1 MTQRSLR
8 ASATRTGRITM
19 TITTFRFPTF
29 TRTCRLGE
37 ENTATTVGTGDEI
50 LLPRI
55 AQSNQGSIYIIAL
68 LLCVSFI
75 LIAYRR
81 RRRSTT
87 AARKTKGK
95 VARQRSARQ
104 LTSFSSMSSTM
115 NWQLC
120 SQVLAYSRLKQRRA
134 IQMLQQ
140 QVRTA
145 LVTSREN
152 SIRSREVYT
161 VMRLRRQRCAWRHR

>member
-1 MTQRSLR
+1 
-8 ASATRTGRITM
+8 M
-19 TITTFRFPTF
+19 TITAFRFPTF
-29 TRTCRLGE
+29 TRTCRFGE
-37 ENTATTVGTGDEI
+37 ENTATTVGTGAEI

-55 AQSNQGSIYIIAL
+55 AQSNQCSFYIIAL

-104 LTSFSSMSSTM
+104 LTSISSMSSTM

-134 IQMLQQ
+134 IQTLQQ